1 MGRRRKWIRRRKK
14 RGRREGRGGRGEGR
28 RSNGSRGRGDI
39 IGNNGQNLKTVCGV
53 DNSIVS
59 KMLNFL
65 ILIIVM

>member
-1 MGRRRKWIRRRKK
+1 MGKEKEEEREERRKK
-14 RGRREGRGGRGEGR
+14 RQRGRKKEQQQRGGGHYW
-28 RSNGSRGRGDI
+28 
-39 IGNNGQNLKTVCGV
+39 NNWQNLKKVCRL